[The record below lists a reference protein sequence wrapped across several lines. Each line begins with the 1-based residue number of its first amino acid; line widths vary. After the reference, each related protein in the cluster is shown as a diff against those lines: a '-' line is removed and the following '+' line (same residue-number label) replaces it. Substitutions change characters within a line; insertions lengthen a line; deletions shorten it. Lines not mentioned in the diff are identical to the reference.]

1 VAAGGR
7 SLRTWHAVESRLRP
21 LGFETDVFFTRG
33 RGDGTEQAREAL
45 RAQHTTILAVGGDG
59 TLHEVV
65 NALLDHG
72 IVRSDVRIGIV
83 PAGTG
88 MDFARNARLR
98 RGVRAAV
105 DRIVRGEER
114 RFDLGALT
122 EPIPR
127 LFVNFA
133 EAGLGSSVVA
143 REAAFSSRWPGR
155 ASFFLA
161 GIAAAARDHP
171 ITGTLM
177 VDGSTV
183 YDGRLVSLVIA
194 NGAYFGGGMKIA
206 PPARMDDGEL
216 DVVLLGDLS
225 RVELVSQIWKLY
237 PGTHLRNPQVHW
249 MRGSE
254 VTFAPGSPGH
264 IDLDGELYVGGQ
276 SRMVI
281 HRRTLRVLVEP
292 GPSQVS

>member
-1 VAAGGR
+1 
-7 SLRTWHAVESRLRP
+7 LRTWREVESRLRP
-21 LGFETDVFFTRG
+21 LGFEVDVFPTRG
-33 RGDGTEQAREAL
+33 AGDGTEQARAAL
-45 RAQHTTILAVGGDG
+45 RADHTTILAVGGDG

-65 NALLDHG
+65 NALLEHSR
-72 IVRSDVRIGIV
+72 VRSDVRVGIV

-88 MDFARNARLR
+88 MDFVRNAHLR

-105 DRIVRGEER
+105 DRIVRGKER
-114 RFDLGALT
+114 RFDVGALT
-122 EPIPR
+122 EPFPR

-171 ITGTLM
+171 ITGTLT
-177 VDGSTV
+177 VDGVTV
-183 YDGRLVSLVIA
+183 YEGRLVSLVIA

-216 DVVLLGDLS
+216 DIVLLGDLS

-249 MRGSE
+249 MRGKE
-254 VTFAPGSPGH
+254 VTFAPRSPGH
-264 IDLDGELYVGGQ
+264 LDLDGELYVGGE
-276 SRMVI
+276 SRVVI
-281 HRRTLRVLVEP
+281 HRKSLRVLVEP
-292 GPSQVS
+292 EAPQVSC